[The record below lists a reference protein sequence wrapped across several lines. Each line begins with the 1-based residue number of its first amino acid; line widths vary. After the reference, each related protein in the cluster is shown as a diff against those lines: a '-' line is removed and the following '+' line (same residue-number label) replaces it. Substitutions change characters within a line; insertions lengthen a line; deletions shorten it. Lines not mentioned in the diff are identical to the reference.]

1 MKKSVIEIEY
11 NASLRKKEIRKT
23 VKKNGR
29 KMVEREM
36 VEVKD
41 PKCWEIITVQ
51 DNCNWLPGQ
60 RLSERQVKL
69 LTNLNSTTVRI
80 GLPGQFRKNGNNRGY

>member
-11 NASLRKKEIRKT
+11 DASFKKKEIRKT

-29 KMVEREM
+29 KMVDRKM

-60 RLSERQVKL
+60 RLNENQVKL
-69 LTNLNSTTVRI
+69 LTKMNSTTVRI
-80 GLPGQFRKNGNNRGY
+80 GLPGQFRKHGNNRGY